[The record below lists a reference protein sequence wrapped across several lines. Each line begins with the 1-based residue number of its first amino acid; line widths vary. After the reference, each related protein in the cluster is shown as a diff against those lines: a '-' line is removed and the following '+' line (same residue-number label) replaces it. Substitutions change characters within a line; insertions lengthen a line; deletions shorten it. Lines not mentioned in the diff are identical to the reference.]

1 MTAYKERLDGP
12 RARHVVPL
20 LGKTQDGPHPFCGG
34 QAEGGRY
41 KERQEDPREGVM
53 KELKGKVAVITGAA
67 SGIGRG
73 IAERCVREGMKVVLA
88 DIEEANLS
96 KTETELKSL
105 GGSVLGVRTDVSK
118 RSDVERLARQ
128 ALDAFGQVHL
138 LFNNAG
144 VGAGGVPWEATW
156 NDWEWVIGVNLWG
169 VIHGVKVFT
178 PLMLAQNTECH
189 IINTS
194 STAGLVVGGF
204 SAPYVVTK
212 HAVVALSESLY
223 LTLQKRNALVKVSVL
238 CPGLVR
244 TNIANAERNRPAE
257 LLNEPVTLTPEMQ
270 AGLAAFKAAI
280 EASMPPLQV
289 ADVVF
294 DAIKKEQ
301 FYILPEPEWAEVI
314 QLRTDKLL
322 RMENPESPSATIV
335 KLISRRG

>member
-1 MTAYKERLDGP
+1 
-12 RARHVVPL
+12 
-20 LGKTQDGPHPFCGG
+20 
-34 QAEGGRY
+34 
-41 KERQEDPREGVM
+41 M
-53 KELKGKVAVITGAA
+53 KEFSGKVAVITGAA

-88 DIEEANLS
+88 DIDEVNLAKAEIKL
-96 KTETELKSL
+96 KTL
-105 GGSVLGVRTDVSK
+105 GGTVLRVRTDVSK
-118 RSDVERLARQ
+118 RSDVELLARE
-128 ALDAFGQVHL
+128 AIEAFGQVHL

-144 VGAGGVPWEATW
+144 VAAGGAPWEATW
-156 NDWEWVIGVNLWG
+156 NDWEWVMGVNLWG
-169 VIHGVKVFT
+169 VIHGAKVFT

-194 STAGLVVGGF
+194 SAAGLLVGGM
-204 SAPYVVTK
+204 SSPYSVTK

-223 LTLQKRNALVKVSVL
+223 LTLQQRNSLVKVSVL

-244 TNIANAERNRPAE
+244 TNIINAERNRPAE
-257 LLNEPVTLTPEMQ
+257 LRNEAVAMTPERQ
-270 AGLAAFKAAI
+270 AGLAAFAAAI

-301 FYILPEPEWAEVI
+301 FYILPHPDWIEAV

-322 RMENPESPSATIV
+322 RMENPTSPTATIV

>member
-1 MTAYKERLDGP
+1 
-12 RARHVVPL
+12 
-20 LGKTQDGPHPFCGG
+20 
-34 QAEGGRY
+34 
-41 KERQEDPREGVM
+41 M
-53 KELKGKVAVITGAA
+53 KEFKGKVAVITGAA

-73 IAERCVREGMKVVLA
+73 IAERCVSEGMKLVLA
-88 DIEEANLS
+88 DIEQANLT
-96 KTETELKSL
+96 KAETELRAA
-105 GGSVLGVRTDVSK
+105 GGTVLGVRTDVSN
-118 RSDVERLARQ
+118 RSDMERLARQ

-144 VGAGGVPWEATW
+144 VAAGGTPWESTW

-189 IINTS
+189 IVNTS
-194 STAGLVVGGF
+194 STAGLIVGSG
-204 SAPYVVTK
+204 STPYSVTK

-223 LTLQKRNALVKVSVL
+223 LALQQRNSLVKVSVL

-244 TNIANAERNRPAE
+244 TNIAGAERNRPAE
-257 LLNEPVTLTPEMQ
+257 LRDEPVTMTPEMQ

-280 EASMPPLQV
+280 AESMPPAQV

-294 DAIKKEQ
+294 DAIRKEQ
-301 FYILPEPEWAEVI
+301 FYILSHPEWTEAI

-322 RMENPESPSATIV
+322 RMENPQSPLPTIA
-335 KLISRRG
+335 KLLKLRG